1 MKSIGR
7 LFRLI
12 PPYLM
17 WAIPA
22 LVFLVL
28 ANAAQLVL
36 PQLIQR
42 AIDDGMAVGVWDVV
56 VRSAWLVVA
65 LSVGRAILTFLQR
78 YLIEVVAQGVAFDLR
93 NTIFDKLQ
101 ALSFSYFDK
110 ARAGQLITRVTSDVE
125 QVRLFLSQGLLQ
137 FVTAIVMIFG
147 SAIILFRTNW
157 RLASAVFVV
166 VLLTGVVIGFL
177 FTLVRP
183 LFMEVQKRLGR
194 LNNTL
199 QENLAG
205 IRVVKAFAREP
216 YEAQRFSEANV
227 SFRDQNLMVITKLSS
242 VFPLIFLLANIGT
255 LVVIWVGG
263 SMVINESLK
272 IGELLA
278 FNTYLT
284 LLLFPLFILGF
295 ISTLISRAAAS
306 ADRIFEV
313 IDAEIDVKDKP
324 GAIDLPLVDG
334 RVVFENVTFRYA
346 GGENKALD
354 DVSFTAEPG
363 ETIAIL
369 GQTGSGKT
377 TVINMI
383 PRFYD
388 VNEGVI
394 RIDGHDIRDVALDS
408 LRRQIGLV
416 LQETMLFSGTIA
428 SNIAYGDPDATQ
440 DQIEDAAKAAQ
451 AHDFIAELD
460 DGYGTVVGE
469 RGAGL
474 SGGQRQRIAIARALL
489 VDPKLLILDD
499 STSAVD
505 TQTEYRIQQALTKLM
520 EGRTSIVI
528 AQRISTVRAADK
540 IIVLDQGKISAIG
553 THDDLLATSPL
564 YGEIVDSQLIEDTRE
579 VTND

>member
-7 LFRLI
+7 LFRLL
-12 PPYLM
+12 PPYLI

-22 LVFLVL
+22 LIFLVI
-28 ANAAQLVL
+28 ANGAQLFI
-36 PQLIQR
+36 PRLIQR
-42 AIDDGMAVGVWDVV
+42 AIDDGMAVGLWTVV
-56 VRSAWLVVA
+56 AQSALLVVA
-65 LSVGRAILTFLQR
+65 LSVGRAVFTFLQR
-78 YLIEVVAQGVAFDLR
+78 YLIEKVAQGVAYDLR

-101 ALSFSYFDK
+101 TLSFSYFDK
-110 ARAGQLITRVTSDVE
+110 ARAGQLITRVTSDVD
-125 QVRLFLSQGLLQ
+125 QIRLFFSQGILQ
-137 FVTAIVMIFG
+137 LFTALVMIIG
-147 SAIILFRTNW
+147 SAIILFTMNW
-157 RLASAVFVV
+157 RLAAAVFVV
-166 VLLTGVVIGFL
+166 VLITGVVIVFL
-177 FTLVRP
+177 FSLIRP
-183 LFMEVQKRLGR
+183 LFAEVQKRLGR

-216 YEAQRFSEANV
+216 YEAGRFADANL
-227 SFRDQNLMVITKLSS
+227 SYRDKNYDVIKSLAS
-242 VFPLIFLLANIGT
+242 VFPIIFLLANIGT

-263 SMVINESLK
+263 SMVISEQLS

-284 LLLFPLFILGF
+284 LLLLPLFILGF

-324 GAIDLPLVDG
+324 NAPDLPLVDG
-334 RVVFENVTFRYA
+334 RVVFEDVTFRYA
-346 GGENKALD
+346 GGETKALD
-354 DVSFTAEPG
+354 NVSFTAEPG

-388 VNEGVI
+388 VNEGRI
-394 RIDGHDIRDVALDS
+394 LIDGHDIRDVTLDS
-408 LRRQIGLV
+408 LRSQIGLV
-416 LQETMLFSGTIA
+416 LQETLLFSGTLS
-428 SNIAYGDPDATQ
+428 SNIAYGNPDATQ
-440 DQIEDAAKAAQ
+440 AEIIAAAKAAQ
-451 AHDFIAELD
+451 AHDFIAELEH
-460 DGYGTVVGE
+460 GYDTEVGE

-489 VDPKLLILDD
+489 INPKLLILDD

-505 TQTEYRIQQALTKLM
+505 TQTEYLIQQALTKLM

-540 IIVLDQGKISAIG
+540 IIVLEQGEVAAMG
-553 THDDLLATSPL
+553 THDDLLATSAL

-579 VTND
+579 VPNG